1 MNNSRENNVTVRN
14 SELRLTKFT
23 LADISRDKMADE
35 AAAIF
40 ELFLRREAE
49 FGVHPSV
56 VIHYPD
62 IVDRSDNG
70 FISDAARYVAAQA
83 DTLVSTG
90 RPADCIV
97 VLTTFGNLVGPSLVS
112 AGFKPVRIDMPAG
125 PDHTYAF
132 TQGPAMTTGEIR
144 TLYVEAVNEAD
155 EKIKPAFV
163 MKLTDGEGRLHG
175 GAYGSIHERDG
186 RRYAYLA
193 TMTTAA
199 EAARGT
205 GTYLADELFQFLRG
219 QGVSTVHLGT
229 QTAAAFYE
237 KLGFRVVHRLVRSMR
252 TRETDGGEIG
262 SDLVMLAMD
271 L

>member
-1 MNNSRENNVTVRN
+1 MAVEHPD
-14 SELRLTKFT
+14 LRFDRLT
-23 LADISRDKMADE
+23 LADTSPGMMQDE

-40 ELFLRREAE
+40 ELFLQREAE

-62 IVDRSDNG
+62 IADRSDQG
-70 FISDAARYVAAQA
+70 FIGDAARYVAVRA
-83 DTLVSTG
+83 DALASEG
-90 RPADCIV
+90 RAMDRIV
-97 VLTTFGNLVGPSLVS
+97 VLTTFGDLVGPSLVA
-112 AGFKPVRIDMPAG
+112 AGFKSTRIDMPAG

-132 TQGPAMTTGEIR
+132 TLEPAMPMAGGPTFYI
-144 TLYVEAVNEAD
+144 EAVNEAD
-155 EKIKPAFV
+155 EKIRPAFV
-163 MKLTDGEGRLHG
+163 LKLTDGEGRLCG
-175 GAYGSIHERDG
+175 GACGSIHERDG

-199 EAARGT
+199 EAAKGT
-205 GTYLADELFQFLRG
+205 GTYLAEELFRFLRD

-237 KLGFRVVHRLVRSMR
+237 KLGFRVIHRLVPGMR
-252 TRETDGGEIG
+252 TRSANGKEIRD
-262 SDLVMLAMD
+262 DLVMLAMD

>member
-1 MNNSRENNVTVRN
+1 MTIEHSDLRFD
-14 SELRLTKFT
+14 RLTLPGT
-23 LADISRDKMADE
+23 SPQMMQDE

-40 ELFLRREAE
+40 ELFLKREAE

-62 IVDRSDNG
+62 IANRSHRG
-70 FISDAARYVAAQA
+70 FIGNAARYVADRA
-83 DTLVSTG
+83 DALASEG
-90 RPADCIV
+90 CAADHIV
-97 VLTTFGNLVGPSLVS
+97 VLTTFGDLVEPSLVA
-112 AGFKPVRIDMPAG
+112 AGFKSIRIDMPAG

-132 TQGPAMTTGEIR
+132 TLERAASTMAGR

-155 EKIKPAFV
+155 EKIRPAFV
-163 MKLTDGEGRLHG
+163 LKLTNGEGRLHG
-175 GAYGSIHERDG
+175 GACGSIHERDG

-199 EAARGT
+199 EAAKGT
-205 GTYLADELFQFLRG
+205 GTYLAEELFRFLRD
-219 QGVSTVHLGT
+219 QSVSTVHLGT

-237 KLGFRVVHRLVRSMR
+237 KLGFKVVHRLVPGMR
-252 TRETDGGEIG
+252 TRVMDGKEIRD
-262 SDLVMLAMD
+262 DLVMLAMD

>member
-1 MNNSRENNVTVRN
+1 MHNVDVENFD
-14 SELRLTKFT
+14 LRFDRLT
-23 LADISRDKMADE
+23 LADVSPQRMQDE

-62 IVDRSDNG
+62 ISDRSDKG
-70 FISDAARYVAAQA
+70 FIGEAARYIAAQA
-83 DTLVSTG
+83 DSLASAG
-90 RPADCIV
+90 RALARIV
-97 VLTTFGNLVGPSLVS
+97 VLTTFGDLVGPSLVA
-112 AGFKPVRIDMPAG
+112 AGFNPILIDMPAG

-132 TQGPAMTTGEIR
+132 TFDPMPTERGL

-155 EKIKPAFV
+155 EKIRPAFIL
-163 MKLTDGEGRLHG
+163 KLTDSQGRLHG
-175 GAYGSIHERDG
+175 GACGSIHDRGG

-193 TMTTAA
+193 TMTVAA

-205 GTYLADELFQFLRG
+205 GTFLAEELFRFLRD

-229 QTAAAFYE
+229 QTAAAFYQ
-237 KLGFRVVHRLVRSMR
+237 KLGFKVVHRLVPGMR
-252 TRETDGGEIG
+252 IRTTGGKEIRD
-262 SDLVMLAMD
+262 DLVMLAMD